1 MKVKLLDNEN
11 CEIESEIL
19 EGQKVKLPSIHD
31 GWRFNFN
38 KHSKSANTFTYALVT
53 IETPD
58 VIEGCL
64 IYKML
69 DQNEPYMAFVEV
81 APHNKG
87 SDKQYDLVAGC
98 LIAYAC
104 RLSFIHG
111 QGPYKGWLAF
121 DVQEESKEAEEKLM
135 KLYSSKYKAKRFEK
149 TTTMYIMPED
159 GESLIKTYLS

>member
-1 MKVKLLDNEN
+1 MKVKLLDKEK
-11 CEIESEIL
+11 CEIASEIL
-19 EGQKVKLPSIHD
+19 EGQKVKLPSIYD
-31 GWRFNFN
+31 GWRFNFK

-53 IETPD
+53 IERPD
-58 VIEGCL
+58 IIEGCL

-69 DQNEPYMAFVEV
+69 NKNEPYMAFIEV

-111 QGPYKGWLAF
+111 QGPYNGWLAF
-121 DVQEESKEAEEKLM
+121 DVQEDNKEAEEKLM

-149 TTTMYIMPED
+149 TTTMLISPAD
-159 GESLIKTYLS
+159 GESLIKTYLN

>member
-1 MKVKLLDNEN
+1 MKVKLLDKEK
-11 CEIESEIL
+11 CEIDSEIL

-38 KHSKSANTFTYALVT
+38 NHSKSPNTFTYALVT

-58 VIEGCL
+58 IIEGCL
-64 IYKML
+64 VYKML
-69 DQNEPYMAFVEV
+69 DKSEPYMAFVEV

-111 QGPYKGWLAF
+111 KGPYNGWLAF
-121 DVQEESKEAEEKLM
+121 DVQEENKEEEEKLM
-135 KLYSSKYKAKRFEK
+135 KLYSSKYRAKRLEK
-149 TTTMYIMPED
+149 TTTMYIIPED